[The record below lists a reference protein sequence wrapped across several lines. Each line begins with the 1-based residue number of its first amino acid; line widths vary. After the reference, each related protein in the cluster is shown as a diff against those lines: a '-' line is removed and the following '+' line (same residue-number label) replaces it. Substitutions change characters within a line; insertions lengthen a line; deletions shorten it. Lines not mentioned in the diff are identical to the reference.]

1 MSTSNS
7 KTAKAAS
14 TVTSRRAATVA
25 TMNKFETLL
34 SASGSEVLDKRS
46 RLVAKGATG
55 ALADKITVLER
66 QKDVLDLEIENLTD
80 VSIKNKDSLN
90 PAGSN
95 FDAVKWIEKLAELK
109 TTIKE
114 IDLEL
119 EVYYEIQDEFFTV
132 GGGQEQAAE

>member
-1 MSTSNS
+1 MSTTA
-7 KTAKAAS
+7 KTTAKAVS
-14 TVTSRRAATVA
+14 TVATRRAATVL

-66 QKDVLDLEIENLTD
+66 QKDILDLEIENLTD

-90 PAGSN
+90 PAGAN

-109 TTIKE
+109 STIKE

-119 EVYYEIQDEFFTV
+119 EVYYEIQDEFFTI
-132 GGGQEQAAE
+132 GGEEVAAE

>member
-1 MSTSNS
+1 MSAKTTTPSNS
-7 KTAKAAS
+7 
-14 TVTSRRAATVA
+14 TVASRRAATVL

-66 QKDVLDLEIENLTD
+66 NKDILELEIENLTD

-90 PAGSN
+90 PAGAN
-95 FDAVKWIEKLAELK
+95 FDAVKWIEKLAALK
-109 TTIKE
+109 STIKD

-132 GGGQEQAAE
+132 AGSNEEAAQ